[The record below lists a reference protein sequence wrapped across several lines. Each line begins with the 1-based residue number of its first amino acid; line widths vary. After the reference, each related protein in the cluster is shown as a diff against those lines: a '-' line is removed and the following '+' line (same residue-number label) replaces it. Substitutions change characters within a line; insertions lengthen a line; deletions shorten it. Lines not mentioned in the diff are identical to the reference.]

1 MRIIAGRF
9 KGKSIDAPKG
19 LGTRPTS
26 DRVRESIFNMLFS
39 LQATEGSAVLD
50 LYAGCGA
57 LGIEALSRGAAS
69 CVFVEQHRRA
79 VSCIETNLELTGF
92 ADRGTVVQADA
103 VTWVGANDAPLK
115 KSSRKNSG
123 EGFFI
128 CVPANTQPDVT
139 TIAGQQNKW
148 SWCRLSFWMI
158 QNNPRRV
165 KKWMPAIPLRYWKW
179 N

>member
-1 MRIIAGRF
+1 MRVVAGEAR
-9 KGKSIDAPKG
+9 GRTLMAPEG
-19 LGTRPTS
+19 SGTRPTS

-103 VTWVGANDAPLK
+103 VTWVGANASTFDLVLADPPYADDDWVSLLDVLDARWVVAEAGRELEPHPRWDVVREKAYGSTVVTVLK
-115 KSSRKNSG
+115 RKDT
-123 EGFFI
+123 
-128 CVPANTQPDVT
+128 PQ
-139 TIAGQQNKW
+139 
-148 SWCRLSFWMI
+148 
-158 QNNPRRV
+158 
-165 KKWMPAIPLRYWKW
+165 
-179 N
+179 

>member
-1 MRIIAGRF
+1 MRVVAGEAR
-9 KGKSIDAPKG
+9 GRTLMAPEG
-19 LGTRPTS
+19 SGTRPTS

-103 VTWVGANDAPLK
+103 VTWVGANDATFDLVLADPPYADDDWVSLLDVLDARWVVAEAGRELEPHPRWDVVREKAYGSTVVTVLK
-115 KSSRKNSG
+115 RKDT
-123 EGFFI
+123 
-128 CVPANTQPDVT
+128 PQ
-139 TIAGQQNKW
+139 
-148 SWCRLSFWMI
+148 
-158 QNNPRRV
+158 
-165 KKWMPAIPLRYWKW
+165 
-179 N
+179 